1 LLCSMGSATSA
12 GLATAIGESSEPD
25 LRTCIAELS
34 PAARDKLQVA
44 LEAQGMA
51 APAPAAWSAGEPTAA
66 YVAPGECVF
75 TADWA
80 EAPLLSKV
88 SISHDTRVFTFGLE
102 AGKSLGLSTCACILM
117 KGVDGPKDAE
127 DAPVIRPY
135 TPMSTNAMLGKFEL
149 MVKVY
154 PDGKMS
160 QYLDA
165 LEVGKPMHF
174 KHVGGNV
181 KIQYPFNN
189 KKEIGMIVG
198 GTGITPMI
206 QALHCILGTKEDTS
220 TVAMLYGSK
229 TSGEILGKETLDS
242 WAASCPDR
250 FKVTHVLS
258 EEPVDGTWAGGR
270 GFITKEMIE
279 TNFPKPDSDC
289 LIFVCGP
296 PPLYNVFSGPRDAPG
311 QPPSE
316 LAGVLKQMGYRT
328 DQVIKF

>member
-1 LLCSMGSATSA
+1 MGSATSA

-25 LRTCIAELS
+25 LRTCIAEFS

-242 WAASCPDR
+242 WAASRPDR